1 LKREKPAK
9 ERRLKTLILG
19 AGVTGLAAAR
29 SSGFPVY
36 EARPEPGGICSSY
49 YLQGYRFE
57 RGGGHWLFG
66 GDPEVLALI
75 RKLVPVRSYNRYS
88 AVFFSKKNLFVPFPL
103 QYHLSS
109 LGSEIAHRAIAE
121 MSASE
126 QITPVTL
133 KDWLYARF
141 GPTLCALFFAP
152 FHERYTA
159 GLWETI
165 VPQDDYKTPLRMDAV
180 QQGARGPGTSE
191 VGYNV
196 QFLYPQDGL
205 DTLVARLAPSSL
217 VHLGYEVVR
226 IDVGGRTVHLA
237 DGRKLPYDHL
247 LCTLPLCKMGS
258 ITGLPLGQPDP
269 YTSVLVLNLGAIKGK
284 LCPPHHWLYVPD
296 SESGF
301 HRVGFYSNVEP
312 SFLPAQAQADAR
324 ERVSLYIERAYP
336 GGEKPAAEEMGSFIR
351 STVAELQRCQ
361 FIEEVEV
368 ADPTWI
374 DVAYTW
380 SRPGSRWKETTIPT
394 LESHGI
400 HPVGRYGCWTFQ
412 GIADSIRDGLRIGS
426 RFRTSDPA

>member
-1 LKREKPAK
+1 M
-9 ERRLKTLILG
+9 KTLILG

-29 SSGFPVY
+29 SSGFPAY

-49 YLQGYRFE
+49 YRQGYRFE

-66 GDPEVLALI
+66 GDPEVLTLI
-75 RKLVPVRSYNRYS
+75 RKLVPVRSYNRHS

-103 QYHLSS
+103 QYHLSF
-109 LGSEIAHRAIAE
+109 LGSEIAYRAITE

-126 QITPVTL
+126 QTTPVTL

-159 GLWETI
+159 GLWKII
-165 VPQDDYKTPLRMDAV
+165 VPQDDYKTPIRMDAV
-180 QQGARGPGTSE
+180 RQGAFGATTADA
-191 VGYNV
+191 GYNV
-196 QFLYPQDGL
+196 QFLYPEGGL
-205 DTLVARLAPSSL
+205 DTLVARLAPPSL
-217 VHLGYEVVR
+217 IHLGQEVVHL
-226 IDVGGRTVHLA
+226 DVGGRKVHLA
-237 DGRKLPYDHL
+237 DGTQLSYDHL

-258 ITGLPLGQPDP
+258 LTGLKLGQPDP
-269 YTSVLVLNLGAIKGK
+269 YTSVMVLNLGALKGK
-284 LCPPHHWLYVPD
+284 RCPSHHWLYVPD

-312 SFLPAQAQADAR
+312 SFLPTQPRSDAR

-336 GGEKPAAEEMGSFIR
+336 GGEKPSSEETASFVH
-351 STVAELQRCQ
+351 STIVELQRWQ
-361 FIEEVEV
+361 FVEEVEV

-380 SRPGSRWKETTIPT
+380 SRPGSRWKETAIPT

-412 GIADSIRDGLRIGS
+412 GIADSIRDGLRIGFH
-426 RFRTSDPA
+426 FRTSDPA